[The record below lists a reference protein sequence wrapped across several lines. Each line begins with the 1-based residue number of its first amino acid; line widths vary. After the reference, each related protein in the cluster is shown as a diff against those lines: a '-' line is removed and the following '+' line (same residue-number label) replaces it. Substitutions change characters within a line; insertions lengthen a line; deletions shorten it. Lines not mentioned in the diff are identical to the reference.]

1 MAQER
6 TVVNTPLESIFHW
19 DYSVKF
25 PQMDKLY
32 ENAKRDQWN
41 VSTTINWDRPI
52 EKEVLDMTMM
62 PMFQTE
68 LYRSLSEENK
78 YQLGRK
84 FAAWRLSQFLHG
96 EQGALMVCGQLV
108 DAVPD
113 LDAKMN
119 AAAQVF
125 DEARHVEGFRKYIT
139 KLDRIYPIDPT
150 LERLLRAILE
160 HDRWE
165 PKYVGMQIVAEG
177 LAIAAFR
184 FMQRETKD
192 ELLKELLEYIM
203 KDEARHIGFGMLAL
217 RDAVTKLKGKDKKD
231 LEDFAFTACDMM
243 VTKVVD
249 GKPKDG
255 FLSGDGSIRGSWH
268 LDQGHR
274 GRAASQSGV
283 GGGGERHGKAVQLV
297 PVRRYDHSMPAAN
310 RSDQRSHRVVVSA
323 ARRDADGVGRVA
335 RNCQQTVNDEGP
347 VILDRPFFSEPAEM
361 LMRYL
366 RNFASAGAG
375 ELVVGLAE
383 FLVNSAGRLEAEALV
398 QRRGVGIGAKAG

>member
-1 MAQER
+1 MSHER
-6 TVVNTPLESIFHW
+6 TIVNTPLESIFHW

-78 YQLGRK
+78 LQLGRK

-150 LERLLRAILE
+150 LERLLRAIME
-160 HDRWE
+160 NDRWE
-165 PKYVGMQIVAEG
+165 PKYVGMQVVAEG

-192 ELLKELLEYIM
+192 DLLKELLEYIM
-203 KDEARHIGFGMLAL
+203 KDEARHVGFGMLAL

-249 GKPKDG
+249 GQPKDG
-255 FLSGDGSIRGSWH
+255 FLSG
-268 LDQGHR
+268 
-274 GRAASQSGV
+274 
-283 GGGGERHGKAVQLV
+283 VQV
-297 PVRRYDHSMPAAN
+297 F
-310 RSDQRSHRVVVSA
+310 
-323 ARRDADGVGRVA
+323 
-335 RNCQQTVNDEGP
+335 DE
-347 VILDRPFFSEPAEM
+347 
-361 LMRYL
+361 
-366 RNFASAGAG
+366 
-375 ELVVGLAE
+375 
-383 FLVNSAGRLEAEALV
+383 
-398 QRRGVGIGAKAG
+398 VGISISDIEVEMHRNPAWQQAENEMEKQFNSFLFVDTIIPCLRQIDLINDRTESWYQQLGVMQMASPA

>member
-1 MAQER
+1 
-6 TVVNTPLESIFHW
+6 
-19 DYSVKF
+19 
-25 PQMDKLY
+25 
-32 ENAKRDQWN
+32 
-41 VSTTINWDRPI
+41 TTINWDRPI

-139 KLDRIYPIDPT
+139 T
-150 LERLLRAILE
+150 LERLLTTVME

-165 PKYVGMQIVAEG
+165 PKYVGMQVVAEG

-203 KDEARHIGFGMLAL
+203 KDEARHVGF
-217 RDAVTKLKGKDKKD
+217 
-231 LEDFAFTACDMM
+231 
-243 VTKVVD
+243 
-249 GKPKDG
+249 
-255 FLSGDGSIRGSWH
+255 
-268 LDQGHR
+268 
-274 GRAASQSGV
+274 
-283 GGGGERHGKAVQLV
+283 
-297 PVRRYDHSMPAAN
+297 
-310 RSDQRSHRVVVSA
+310 
-323 ARRDADGVGRVA
+323 
-335 RNCQQTVNDEGP
+335 
-347 VILDRPFFSEPAEM
+347 
-361 LMRYL
+361 
-366 RNFASAGAG
+366 
-375 ELVVGLAE
+375 
-383 FLVNSAGRLEAEALV
+383 
-398 QRRGVGIGAKAG
+398 

>member
-1 MAQER
+1 MAQDR
-6 TVVNTPLESIFHW
+6 TVINTPLESVFHW

-25 PQMDKLY
+25 PQMDRLY

-52 EKEVLDMTMM
+52 AKEVLDMTVM

-78 YQLGRK
+78 RQLGRK

-108 DAVPD
+108 DAAPD

-119 AAAQVF
+119 AAAQTF

-150 LERLLRAILE
+150 LERLLRATLE

-177 LAIAAFR
+177 LALAAFR
-184 FMQRETKD
+184 FMQRDTKD

-203 KDEARHIGFGMLAL
+203 KDETRHVGFGMLAL
-217 RDAVTKLKGKDKKD
+217 RDAVTKLTGKEKKD

-243 VTKVVD
+243 VTKIVD

-255 FLSGDGSIRGSWH
+255 FLSGEAVFEEVSISVKDIEDELHRNPAWAQAESEMEKQFNSFLFVDTIIPCLRQIDLINDRTESWYQQ
-268 LDQGHR
+268 LGVMQMAT
-274 GRAASQSGV
+274 AA
-283 GGGGERHGKAVQLV
+283 
-297 PVRRYDHSMPAAN
+297 
-310 RSDQRSHRVVVSA
+310 
-323 ARRDADGVGRVA
+323 
-335 RNCQQTVNDEGP
+335 
-347 VILDRPFFSEPAEM
+347 
-361 LMRYL
+361 
-366 RNFASAGAG
+366 
-375 ELVVGLAE
+375 
-383 FLVNSAGRLEAEALV
+383 
-398 QRRGVGIGAKAG
+398 

>member
-1 MAQER
+1 MAHDH
-6 TVVNTPLESIFHW
+6 TIVNTDLESVFHW

-25 PQMDKLY
+25 PQMDRLY

-52 EKEVLDMTMM
+52 EQEVLDMTMM

-68 LYRSLSEENK
+68 LYQSLSEENK
-78 YQLGRK
+78 VQLGRK

-113 LDAKMN
+113 LDSKMN

-150 LERLLRAILE
+150 LERLLTAVME

-165 PKYVGMQIVAEG
+165 PKYVGMQVVAEG

-203 KDEARHIGFGMLAL
+203 KDESRHVGFGMLAL

-231 LEDFAFTACDMM
+231 LEDFAFAACDMM

-249 GKPKDG
+249 GVPRDG
-255 FLSGDGSIRGSWH
+255 FLSGATVFEEVGISMKDIEDEMHRNPAWAAAENDMEKQFNSFLFVDTIIPCLRQIDLINDRTESWYQQ
-268 LDQGHR
+268 L
-274 GRAASQSGV
+274 GV
-283 GGGGERHGKAVQLV
+283 MQMA
-297 PVRRYDHSMPAAN
+297 
-310 RSDQRSHRVVVSA
+310 SA
-323 ARRDADGVGRVA
+323 A
-335 RNCQQTVNDEGP
+335 
-347 VILDRPFFSEPAEM
+347 
-361 LMRYL
+361 
-366 RNFASAGAG
+366 
-375 ELVVGLAE
+375 
-383 FLVNSAGRLEAEALV
+383 
-398 QRRGVGIGAKAG
+398 

>member
-1 MAQER
+1 MSHER
-6 TVVNTPLESIFHW
+6 TIVNTPLESIFHW

-78 YQLGRK
+78 LQPGRK
-84 FAAWRLSQFLHG
+84 FAAGRLSQFLHG

-150 LERLLRAILE
+150 LERLLRAIME
-160 HDRWE
+160 NDRWE

-184 FMQRETKD
+184 FMQRE
-192 ELLKELLEYIM
+192 M
-203 KDEARHIGFGMLAL
+203 KDEARHVGFGMLAL

-249 GKPKDG
+249 GQPKDG
-255 FLSGDGSIRGSWH
+255 FLSG
-268 LDQGHR
+268 
-274 GRAASQSGV
+274 
-283 GGGGERHGKAVQLV
+283 VQV
-297 PVRRYDHSMPAAN
+297 F
-310 RSDQRSHRVVVSA
+310 
-323 ARRDADGVGRVA
+323 
-335 RNCQQTVNDEGP
+335 DE
-347 VILDRPFFSEPAEM
+347 
-361 LMRYL
+361 
-366 RNFASAGAG
+366 
-375 ELVVGLAE
+375 
-383 FLVNSAGRLEAEALV
+383 
-398 QRRGVGIGAKAG
+398 VGISIKDIEEEMHRNPAWAAAENDMEKQFNSFLFVDTIIPCLRQIDLINDRTESWYQQLGVMQMA

>member
-1 MAQER
+1 MDHEH
-6 TVVNTPLESIFHW
+6 TKVNTDLESVFHW

-25 PQMDKLY
+25 PQMDRLY

-52 EKEVLDMTMM
+52 ENEVLDMTMM

-68 LYRSLSEENK
+68 LYKSLSAENK

-150 LERLLRAILE
+150 LERLLTTVMA

-165 PKYVGMQIVAEG
+165 PKYVGMQVVAEG

-203 KDEARHIGFGMLAL
+203 KDEARHVGFGMLAL

-231 LEDFAFTACDMM
+231 LEEFAFAACDMM

-249 GKPKDG
+249 GVPQG
-255 FLSGDGSIRGSWH
+255 RLPVGRGGVRGSRH
-268 LDQGHR
+268 LDEGHR
-274 GRAASQSGV
+274 GRDASQSGV
-283 GGGGERHGKAVQLV
+283 GGGGERHGEAVQLV
-297 PVRRYDHSMPAAN
+297 PVRRHDHPVPAAN
-310 RSDQRSHRVVVSA
+310 RLDQRPHRVVVPA
-323 ARRDADGVGRVA
+323 AGRDADGVGGVA
-335 RNCQQTVNDEGP
+335 RNQHNQNDEGP
-347 VILDRPFFSEPAEM
+347 VVDDRPFVFVLHANANSVRANLVTM
-361 LMRYL
+361 TKRAT
-366 RNFASAGAG
+366 RAS
-375 ELVVGLAE
+375 V
-383 FLVNSAGRLEAEALV
+383 SS
-398 QRRGVGIGAKAG
+398 

>member
-1 MAQER
+1 MAQDR
-6 TVVNTPLESIFHW
+6 TVIDTPLEAVFHW
-19 DYSVKF
+19 DYRVNF
-25 PQMDKLY
+25 PQMDRLY

-52 EKEVLDMTMM
+52 EKEVLDMTAM

-78 YQLGRK
+78 KQLGRK

-150 LERLLRAILE
+150 LERLLLAILE

-177 LAIAAFR
+177 LAIA
-184 FMQRETKD
+184 M
-192 ELLKELLEYIM
+192 
-203 KDEARHIGFGMLAL
+203 H
-217 RDAVTKLKGKDKKD
+217 
-231 LEDFAFTACDMM
+231 
-243 VTKVVD
+243 
-249 GKPKDG
+249 
-255 FLSGDGSIRGSWH
+255 
-268 LDQGHR
+268 
-274 GRAASQSGV
+274 
-283 GGGGERHGKAVQLV
+283 
-297 PVRRYDHSMPAAN
+297 
-310 RSDQRSHRVVVSA
+310 
-323 ARRDADGVGRVA
+323 
-335 RNCQQTVNDEGP
+335 
-347 VILDRPFFSEPAEM
+347 
-361 LMRYL
+361 
-366 RNFASAGAG
+366 
-375 ELVVGLAE
+375 
-383 FLVNSAGRLEAEALV
+383 
-398 QRRGVGIGAKAG
+398 

>member
-1 MAQER
+1 MANDH
-6 TVVNTPLESIFHW
+6 TVVNTDLESVFHW

-25 PQMDKLY
+25 PQMDRLY

-125 DEARHVEGFRKYIT
+125 DEARHVEAFRKYIT

-150 LERLLRAILE
+150 LERLLTAIME

-165 PKYVGMQIVAEG
+165 PKYVGMQVVAEG

-203 KDEARHIGFGMLAL
+203 KDEARHVGFGMLAL
-217 RDAVTKLKGKDKKD
+217 RDAVTKLKGGDKKE
-231 LEDFAFTACDMM
+231 LEDFAFAACDMM

-249 GKPKDG
+249 GVPKDG
-255 FLSGDGSIRGSWH
+255 FLSGATVFAEVGISIKDIEDELHRNPAWAAAENDMEKQFNSFLFVDTIIPCLRQIDLINDRTESWYQQ
-268 LDQGHR
+268 L
-274 GRAASQSGV
+274 GV
-283 GGGGERHGKAVQLV
+283 MQMA
-297 PVRRYDHSMPAAN
+297 
-310 RSDQRSHRVVVSA
+310 SA
-323 ARRDADGVGRVA
+323 A
-335 RNCQQTVNDEGP
+335 
-347 VILDRPFFSEPAEM
+347 
-361 LMRYL
+361 
-366 RNFASAGAG
+366 
-375 ELVVGLAE
+375 
-383 FLVNSAGRLEAEALV
+383 
-398 QRRGVGIGAKAG
+398 